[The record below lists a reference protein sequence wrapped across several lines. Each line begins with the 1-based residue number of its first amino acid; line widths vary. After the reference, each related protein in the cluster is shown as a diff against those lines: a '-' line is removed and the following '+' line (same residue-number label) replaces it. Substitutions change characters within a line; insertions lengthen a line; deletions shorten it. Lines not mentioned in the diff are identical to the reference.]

1 LIVMAPRHFT
11 REEAE
16 RLIPHLADPM
26 RRLQEAKRD
35 YDEYEGRVA
44 ELSMKM
50 GGNGHLIEGELKDAQ
65 EGLAR
70 AAGEVN
76 RLVEQVHDLGCELKG
91 IEEGLIDFRAEMDG
105 REVYLCWK
113 LGEDAITWWHELDT
127 GFAGRQP
134 LERE

>member
-16 RLIPHLADPM
+16 RLIPHLTDLT
-26 RRLQEAKRD
+26 RRLQETKRE
-35 YDEYEGRVA
+35 YDEYEGSVA

-113 LGEDAITWWHELDT
+113 LGEDAVTWWHELDT

-134 LERE
+134 LERQ